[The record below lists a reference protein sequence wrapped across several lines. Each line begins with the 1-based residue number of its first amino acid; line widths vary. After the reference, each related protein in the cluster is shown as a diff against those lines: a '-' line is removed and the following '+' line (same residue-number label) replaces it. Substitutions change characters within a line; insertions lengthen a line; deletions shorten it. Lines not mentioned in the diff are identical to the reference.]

1 MKNCLEAKIKVKGNL
16 NGFMPAG
23 IQISKRGSDFSL
35 KLRNC
40 SRLELGPRRFLLQ
53 KPVTAMDFAFKGV
66 CGEDDDME
74 YEDRVAGAEV
84 NNCISE
90 KAAEN
95 IGIRRDEEETAGGV
109 VQELS
114 EEESSNLIGVERI
127 FNKL

>member
-1 MKNCLEAKIKVKGNL
+1 
-16 NGFMPAG
+16 
-23 IQISKRGSDFSL
+23 
-35 KLRNC
+35 
-40 SRLELGPRRFLLQ
+40 
-53 KPVTAMDFAFKGV
+53 MDFAFKGV